1 MAWLLADW
9 NIRKFTGLAFVTGV
23 APFFCTAEIK
33 RQMQKAVIKPFAS
46 VKNNYSETISRITTG

>member
-23 APFFCTAEIK
+23 ALFFLHSRNKNTDAK
-33 RQMQKAVIKPFAS
+33 GGYKAFCIC
-46 VKNNYSETISRITTG
+46 EE